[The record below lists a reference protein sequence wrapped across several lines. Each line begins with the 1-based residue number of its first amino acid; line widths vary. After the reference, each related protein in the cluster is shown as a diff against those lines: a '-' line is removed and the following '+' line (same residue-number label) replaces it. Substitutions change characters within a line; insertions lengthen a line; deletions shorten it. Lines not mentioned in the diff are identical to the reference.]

1 MLSIQHGRGA
11 VVSSIRHG
19 RETVVSNIRRSVS
32 AFVAVALG
40 VALVATTTLLLASG
54 RPQVP
59 DRLAQAA
66 VVVQSPEAGAS
77 ADSFMP
83 TRPWSATRAVELT
96 SRLAGL
102 PGVAAA
108 VPDRTFY
115 AQPLIDGRPRAT
127 DGQREDAQQGHGW
140 SSAQLGGLRLTAG
153 EPPRKPG
160 EVVVDRALGLRAGEP
175 VTLLTAAGPESYT
188 VTGLVDEPGVHVA
201 DEVAAALA
209 PGVRAIG
216 LVLTPGADPEQVA
229 TAARGVVSADGQVL
243 TGDARGA
250 LEPRNDART
259 RWIGMQVLTA
269 TAALAGFVTVFVVSS
284 TFAFTIAQ
292 RRRELGLLRAVGA
305 TGRQVRRMVYV
316 EALTVG
322 VLGGLVGLLVGLVL
336 APALGRPIVD
346 VGLEPSTFQVRYAA
360 WPVAVALA
368 AGPVIALLAVWS
380 ASRRAARVRPLEALR
395 EAAVEQ
401 RPIGRL
407 RVATGALL
415 VALGAALSVG
425 TATADEARIAGQYAL
440 YAVMAL
446 VAGATVLAP
455 AVVRPVVRLLRSPVR
470 RRGGAIGMLVRGG
483 ALTATR
489 RTASIAAPVLLTV
502 AFAVLVSGMVR
513 TTTAAYAAGRA
524 DNVNAGW
531 IVVPDRAPGLS
542 DQAVA
547 ATGGTALLP
556 TTVFRTDP
564 GTLPE
569 NRPLTALGVDP
580 AGFAAANRAL
590 TVVTGSL
597 NDLRGD
603 DTVVVTASTNLL
615 PSQPYAL
622 VFADGVSVSLRV
634 VAVVTDDSLPGD
646 LLLPRAVVRTHDP
659 SALTSTVY
667 VRDRVDP
674 PAGARIVDVAT
685 WAAEADA
692 AEDRLVWLFTL
703 LLIGVSAGYG
713 AIAVANTLLLAAAG
727 RAADLR
733 LIRLAGATRR
743 QVIWLVTAESALVVL
758 IGALLGGAVA
768 FVGLLSIRAGLAE
781 QVGAPVDLVVP
792 WSVVTG
798 VVGLC
803 LLLAALASVLPTWRS
818 LRHRPAR
825 SSVGVVG

>member
-1 MLSIQHGRGA
+1 MS
-11 VVSSIRHG
+11 
-19 RETVVSNIRRSVS
+19 IRRSAS
-32 AFVAVALG
+32 AFVAVAIG
-40 VALVATTTLLLASG
+40 VALVAAATLLLAAG

-59 DRLAQAA
+59 DRLARAE

-77 ADSFMP
+77 ADSFLP
-83 TRPWSATRAVELT
+83 TRPWSATATAGLVD
-96 SRLAGL
+96 RLAAL
-102 PGVAAA
+102 PGVTAA

-115 AQPLIDGRPRAT
+115 AQPLIDGRPSGT
-127 DGQREDAQQGHGW
+127 DTRREEAHQGHGW
-140 SSAQLGGLRLTAG
+140 SSARLGGLHLTAG
-153 EPPRKPG
+153 EPPRRPG
-160 EVVVDRALGLRAGEP
+160 EVVVDRALGLRTGAP

-188 VTGLVDEPGVHVA
+188 VTGLVDAPGVRVA
-201 DEVAAALA
+201 DEVAATLA

-216 LVLTPGADPEQVA
+216 LVLAAGTEPERVA
-229 TAARGVVSADGQVL
+229 TAARGVVGPDGRVL

-259 RWIGMQVLTA
+259 RWIGMQVLTG
-269 TAALAGFVTVFVVSS
+269 TAALSGFVTVFVVAS

-305 TGRQVRRMVYV
+305 TGRQVRRLVYA
-316 EALTVG
+316 EAFVVG
-322 VLGGLVGLLVGLVL
+322 IAAGLVGLLVGAVL
-336 APALGRPIVD
+336 APLLGRLLVD
-346 VGLEPSTFQVRYAA
+346 VGFEPSTFQVRYTP
-360 WPVAVALA
+360 WPIALSLA
-368 AGPVIALLAVWS
+368 TGPVIALLAVWS

-407 RVATGALL
+407 RLGTGALL
-415 VALGAALSVG
+415 VAAGVALSVG
-425 TATADEARIAGQYAL
+425 TATAEEARIGAQYAL

-446 VAGATVLAP
+446 VAGATVLSP
-455 AVVRPVVRLLRSPVR
+455 AVVGPVVRLLRSPIR

-489 RTASIAAPVLLTV
+489 RTASTAAPVLLTV

-524 DNVNAGW
+524 DDVNAGW
-531 IVVPDRAPGLS
+531 IVVPDRSPGLS
-542 DQAVA
+542 DQAVV

-564 GTLPE
+564 ATAPAD
-569 NRPLTALGVDP
+569 RPLTALGVDP
-580 AGFAAANRAL
+580 VGFAAANRAL
-590 TVVTGSL
+590 TVVAGSL
-597 NDLRGD
+597 DDLRGD
-603 DTVVVTASTNLL
+603 DTVVVTAAANLR
-615 PSQPYAL
+615 PSEPYAV
-622 VFADGVSVSLRV
+622 VFADGELVSLRV

-667 VRDRVDP
+667 VRDRIEP
-674 PAGARIVDVAT
+674 PVGARVVDVAT

-727 RAADLR
+727 RAVDLR

-758 IGALLGGAVA
+758 IGALLGGTVA

-781 QVGAPVDLVVP
+781 QVGASVDLVVP
-792 WSVVTG
+792 WSVIAG
-798 VVGLC
+798 AVGLC
-803 LLLAALASVLPTWRS
+803 LLLAVLASVLPTWRM
-818 LRHRPAR
+818 LRNRPAR
-825 SSVGVVG
+825 SRVGVVG

>member
-1 MLSIQHGRGA
+1 M
-11 VVSSIRHG
+11 VS
-19 RETVVSNIRRSVS
+19 VRRSAS
-32 AFVAVALG
+32 AFVAVAIG
-40 VALVATTTLLLASG
+40 VTLVAAATLLLASG

-59 DRLAQAA
+59 DRLARAA

-83 TRPWSATRAVELT
+83 TRPWSATATAGLVG
-96 SRLAGL
+96 RLAAL

-115 AQPLIDGRPRAT
+115 AQPLVDGRPSAVDSR
-127 DGQREDAQQGHGW
+127 REDAHQGHGW

-153 EPPRKPG
+153 APPRTAG
-160 EVVVDRALGLRAGEP
+160 EVVVDRALGLRVGAP

-188 VTGLVDEPGVHVA
+188 VTGLVDGPGVHVA

-209 PGVRAIG
+209 PGVRAVG
-216 LVLTPGADPEQVA
+216 LVLAPDADPEGVA
-229 TAARGVVSADGQVL
+229 TAARGVVGADGRVL

-250 LEPRNDART
+250 LEPRTDART

-269 TAALAGFVTVFVVSS
+269 TAALAGFVTVFVVAS

-305 TGRQVRRMVYV
+305 TPRQVRRMVYA
-316 EALTVG
+316 EALVVG
-322 VLGGLVGLLVGLVL
+322 ASGGIVGLLVGAALALLL
-336 APALGRPIVD
+336 APLLVD
-346 VGLEPSTFQVRYAA
+346 VGFEPATFRARYEH
-360 WPVAVALA
+360 WPVALSLV
-368 AGPVIALLAVWS
+368 AGPVISLLAVWS

-415 VALGAALSVG
+415 VAVGVALSVG
-425 TATADEARIAGQYAL
+425 TATADEARVAAQYAL

-446 VAGATVLAP
+446 VAGATVLSP
-455 AVVRPVVRLLRSPVR
+455 AVVGPVVRLLRSPVR

-489 RTASIAAPVLLTV
+489 RTASTAAPVLLTV
-502 AFAVLVSGMVR
+502 AFAVLVSGMVQ
-513 TTTAAYAAGRA
+513 TSTAAWAAGRA
-524 DNVNAGW
+524 GDVNAGW
-531 IVVPDRAPGLS
+531 IVLPDRAPGLS

-564 GTLPE
+564 GTVPAD
-569 NRPLTALGVDP
+569 RPLTALGVDP
-580 AGFAAANRAL
+580 TGFAAANRAL
-590 TVVTGSL
+590 TVVAGSL
-597 NDLRGD
+597 ADLRGD
-603 DTVVVTASTNLL
+603 DTVVVTASANLR
-615 PSQPYAL
+615 PSEPYAV
-622 VFADGVSVSLRV
+622 VFADGTLVSLRV
-634 VAVVTDDSLPGD
+634 VAVVTDTSLPGD
-646 LLLPRAVVRTHDP
+646 LLVPRAVVRTHDP

-667 VRDRVDP
+667 VADRIDP
-674 PAGARIVDVAT
+674 PAGARTVDVAT

-733 LIRLAGATRR
+733 LIRMAGATRR
-743 QVIWLVTAESALVVL
+743 QVVWLVTAESALVVL
-758 IGALLGGAVA
+758 IGALLGGVVA

-781 QVGAPVDLVVP
+781 QVGVPVDLVVP
-792 WSVVTG
+792 WSVIAG

-803 LLLAALASVLPTWRS
+803 LLLAVLASVLPTWRS

-825 SSVGVVG
+825 SPVGLVG

>member
-1 MLSIQHGRGA
+1 M
-11 VVSSIRHG
+11 VS
-19 RETVVSNIRRSVS
+19 IRRSVS
-32 AFVAVALG
+32 AFVAVAIG
-40 VALVATTTLLLASG
+40 VTLVAAATLLLASG
-54 RPQVP
+54 RPQAP
-59 DRLAQAA
+59 DRLARAA

-77 ADSFMP
+77 ADSFVP
-83 TRPWSATRAVELT
+83 TRPWSATATAGLVG
-96 SRLAGL
+96 RLAAL

-115 AQPLIDGRPRAT
+115 AQPLIDGRPAASDT
-127 DGQREDAQQGHGW
+127 HEGHGW
-140 SSAQLGGLRLTAG
+140 SSAQLGGLRLAAG
-153 EPPRKPG
+153 EPPRRPG
-160 EVVVDRALGLRAGEP
+160 EVVVGRALGLHTGAP
-175 VTLLTAAGPESYT
+175 VTLLTAVGAESYT
-188 VTGLVDEPGVHVA
+188 VTGLVDGPGIHVA
-201 DEVAAALA
+201 DEVAATLA

-216 LVLTPGADPEQVA
+216 LVLTADADTERVA
-229 TAARGVVSADGQVL
+229 TAARGIVGTDGRVL

-269 TAALAGFVTVFVVSS
+269 TAALAGFVTVFVVAS

-316 EALTVG
+316 EALVVG
-322 VLGGLVGLLVGLVL
+322 ASGGIVGLLVGGGL
-336 APALGRPIVD
+336 APPLGWLLVD
-346 VGLEPSTFQVRYAA
+346 AGFEPSTFRVTYEP
-360 WPVAVALA
+360 WPVALSLV
-368 AGPVIALLAVWS
+368 AGPVISLLAVWS

-415 VALGAALSVG
+415 VAVGVALSVG
-425 TATADEARIAGQYAL
+425 TATADEARVGGQYAL

-446 VAGATVLAP
+446 VAGATVLSP
-455 AVVRPVVRLLRSPVR
+455 AVVGPVVRLLRSPVR

-489 RTASIAAPVLLTV
+489 RTASTAAPVLLTV

-531 IVVPDRAPGLS
+531 IVLPDQAPGLS

-564 GTLPE
+564 GTAPAD
-569 NRPLTALGVDP
+569 RPLTALGVDP

-590 TVVTGSL
+590 TVVAGSL
-597 NDLRGD
+597 DDLRGD
-603 DTVVVTASTNLL
+603 DTVVVTASANLR
-615 PSQPYAL
+615 PSEPYAV
-622 VFADGVSVSLRV
+622 VFADGTLVSLRV
-634 VAVVTDDSLPGD
+634 VAVVTDASLPGD
-646 LLLPRAVVRTHDP
+646 LLVPRAVVRTHDP

-667 VRDRVDP
+667 VRDRIAP
-674 PAGARIVDVAT
+674 PVGARIVDVTT

-733 LIRLAGATRR
+733 LIRMAGATRR
-743 QVIWLVTAESALVVL
+743 QVVWLVTAESALVVL

-792 WSVVTG
+792 WSVVAG

-818 LRHRPAR
+818 LRHRPAW
-825 SSVGVVG
+825 SSVGVAG

>member
-1 MLSIQHGRGA
+1 MLS
-11 VVSSIRHG
+11 V
-19 RETVVSNIRRSVS
+19 RRSAS
-32 AFVAVALG
+32 AFVAVAIG
-40 VALVATTTLLLASG
+40 VALVAAATLLLASG

-59 DRLAQAA
+59 ERLAQAA
-66 VVVQSPEAGAS
+66 VVVQSPEAGTA
-77 ADSFMP
+77 ADSFVP
-83 TRPWSATRAVELT
+83 SRPWSATAAAELT

-115 AQPLIDGRPRAT
+115 AQPLVGGRPSAADAR
-127 DGQREDAQQGHGW
+127 REDAHQGHGW
-140 SSAQLGGLRLTAG
+140 SDAQLGGLRRTAG
-153 EPPRKPG
+153 EPPRKAG
-160 EVVVDRALGLRAGEP
+160 EVVVDSALGLRTGAP
-175 VTLLTAAGPESYT
+175 VTLLTAAGPQPYT
-188 VTGLVDEPGVHVA
+188 VSGLVDAPGVYVA
-201 DEVAAALA
+201 DEVAAELA

-216 LVLTPGADPEQVA
+216 LLLAPGADPERVA
-229 TAARGVVSADGQVL
+229 VAARGVVGGDGQVL

-250 LEPRNDART
+250 LEPRGDART
-259 RWIGMQVLTA
+259 RWIGTQVLTA
-269 TAALAGFVTVFVVSS
+269 TAALAGFVTVFVVAS

-305 TGRQVRRMVYV
+305 TPHQVRRMVYA
-316 EALTVG
+316 EALAVG
-322 VLGGLVGLLVGLVL
+322 ASAGLVGLLVGAAL
-336 APALGRPIVD
+336 APALGRLLVD
-346 VGLEPSTFQVRYAA
+346 VGFEPATFAVRYAF
-360 WPVAVALA
+360 WPVAVSLV

-407 RVATGALL
+407 RVATGAFL
-415 VALGAALSVG
+415 VAVGAALSVG
-425 TATADEARIAGQYAL
+425 TATADEARVAAQYAL

-455 AVVRPVVRLLRSPVR
+455 AVVGPVVRLLRSPVR
-470 RRGGAIGMLVRGG
+470 RPGGAIGMLVRGG

-489 RTASIAAPVLLTV
+489 RTASLAAPVLLTV

-531 IVVPDRAPGLS
+531 IVVPDGGPGLS

-547 ATGGTALLP
+547 TAGGTALLP

-580 AGFAAANRAL
+580 AGFTAANRAL
-590 TVVTGSL
+590 TVVAGSL

-603 DTVVVTASTNLL
+603 DTVVLTASEVPAAGL
-615 PSQPYAL
+615 PSQPYPV
-622 VFADGVSVSLRV
+622 VFADGTLVPLRV

-646 LLLPRAVVRTHDP
+646 LLVPRAVVRRHDP

-667 VRDRVDP
+667 VRDRIDP
-674 PAGARIVDVAT
+674 PVGARIVDVAT

-768 FVGLLSIRAGLAE
+768 FAGLLSIRAGLAE

-792 WSVVTG
+792 WPVVGG

-803 LLLAALASVLPTWRS
+803 LLLAVVASALPAWR
-818 LRHRPAR
+818 LLHHRPAR
-825 SSVGVVG
+825 SPVRAFAG